1 MKLPALFRS
10 WSAPQLSVLERVSFY
25 GVWLIAALVWLMH
38 FETRATEPAFSVLLA
53 VLALL
58 ASMPLVMVF
67 SQHSLPSSCLVLETV
82 LPALISVVWA
92 CAIYFAPPLD
102 SSTIFVFSL
111 LALLNCLL
119 ARPFGFSIWFSA
131 SVPVVVAIN
140 LLMFSSL
147 SSSTG
152 SVMTLM
158 NLLFLGLAMSLGKVQ
173 RGDKS
178 LSSKA
183 KNRMEQDLAQLRYE
197 KNQLNSAL
205 QNTEQALELKIRER
219 TEALENAN
227 AKLNQQVALRKSVS
241 EALVKSQTR
250 LTQAI
255 EASNLGLF
263 DWDVA
268 EGRFFQ
274 SNFHHIF
281 GDKEL
286 SSQSVIERLKRVVH
300 AEDYAALRDTL
311 NACLMGEKTD
321 YQLNYRVS
329 DSGLWRWIEEHGR
342 VVELDDE
349 QRARR
354 IMGTRRDIQT
364 DVQRDEEIRLAKSVF
379 DHTSEGVM
387 VLDRQQRFLSV
398 NPAYT
403 KITGHELDTI
413 LGQSLLDVSETPQA
427 QQVYAQIFETLNEEG
442 QWQGELLEKRRHS
455 DYFSQWTQ
463 INVIRDES
471 GEIKYYA
478 GLISDMTDHKE
489 VDEKLDYLL
498 NYDALTRLAN
508 RVQFQNQL
516 HRALVRFK
524 DEQLPFALV
533 MIDIDRFKHFN
544 DSFGYETSDLILQN
558 VAERLSNSVQRVDVL
573 ARVGGNE
580 FACIVACSPTFQVRK
595 FAERL
600 FHALTDKPY
609 QLGNNEVVLSCSI
622 GIALLP
628 EHTEDIETLT
638 RYGAL
643 AVQKA
648 KYHGGNQIQ
657 VFDESLKTFSRERL
671 EIEKELRSALMNE
684 ELEVYYQPKL
694 DLKAG
699 LILSYEALIR
709 WRHPT
714 RGLVSPQEFVA
725 IAEENG
731 LISDLG
737 AYVLYAACSQTKM
750 WQDMGFGPLSV
761 SVNLA
766 PRQLLEP
773 HLKSIIIE
781 SVAESGLDA
790 GFLEL
795 ELTESALKEDIQGVS
810 ERLADLREI
819 GVKISIDDFGT
830 GYSSLSYLRHLPVD
844 TLKIDR
850 EFIDNIECSKAQQA
864 ITKAIIVL
872 CNSLELNVVA
882 EGAENE
888 VQLDLL
894 RELGCDYVQ
903 GYYVS
908 RPLDKAAME
917 ELLRSQQ
924 S

>member
-1 MKLPALFRS
+1 ML
-10 WSAPQLSVLERVSFY
+10 
-25 GVWLIAALVWLMH
+25 AALVWLMH
-38 FETRATEPAFSVLLA
+38 FEAQATDALFSFLLAAVVLLA
-53 VLALL
+53 GV
-58 ASMPLVMVF
+58 PLVAVF
-67 SQHSLPSSCLVLETV
+67 SRRMLDEKWLVLESA
-82 LPALISVVWA
+82 LPAVISLTWA
-92 CAIYFAPPLD
+92 LASYYAPALD

-111 LALLNCLL
+111 LGLLNCLL
-119 ARPFGFSIWFSA
+119 ARPFGFYIWLTA
-131 SVPVVVAIN
+131 SVPVLVAIN
-140 LLMFSSL
+140 LMMLNALNASA
-147 SSSTG
+147 G

-158 NLLFLGLAMSLGKVQ
+158 NLLFLGLAMSLGQVQ
-173 RGDKS
+173 RGEKS
-178 LSSKA
+178 ILPRVKGGA
-183 KNRMEQDLAQLRYE
+183 EQDLAQLRYE
-197 KNQLNSAL
+197 KNRLNTAL
-205 QNTEQALELKIRER
+205 LSTEQDLEQKIRQR
-219 TEALENAN
+219 TEALEKAN
-227 AKLNQQVALRKSVS
+227 AQLNQQVALRKSVS

-263 DWDVA
+263 DWEVA

-286 SSQSVIERLKRVVH
+286 SSQDVIERLKRVVH
-300 AEDYAALRDTL
+300 SEDYAGLRDTL
-311 NACLMGEKTD
+311 NACLQGEKAE
-321 YQLNYRVS
+321 YQLNYRVN
-329 DSGLWRWIEEHGR
+329 DAGVWRWIEEHGR
-342 VVELDDE
+342 VVDVDE
-349 QRARR
+349 EHRARR
-354 IMGTRRDIQT
+354 LMGTRRDIQS

-387 VLDRQQRFLSV
+387 VLDRKQRFLSV
-398 NPAYT
+398 NPAFT
-403 KITGHELDTI
+403 KITGHDLDTI
-413 LGQSLLDVSETPQA
+413 IGQPLVDVSETPQTR
-427 QQVYAQIFETLNEEG
+427 QVYAQIFETLESDG
-442 QWQGELLEKRRHS
+442 QWQGELLERRRHS
-455 DYFSQWTQ
+455 DYYSQRTQ

-471 GEIKYYA
+471 GGIKYYA

-489 VDEKLDYLL
+489 TDEKLDYLL
-498 NYDALTRLAN
+498 NYDGLTRLAN

-516 HRALVRFK
+516 HRALIRYQ

-544 DSFGYETSDLILQN
+544 DSFGHEISDRILQN

-580 FACIVACSPTFQVRK
+580 FACIVACSPTFKVKK
-595 FAERL
+595 FAQRL

-609 QLGNNEVVLSCSI
+609 QLGKNEVVLSCSI

-628 EHTEDIETLT
+628 QHTEDIETLS
-638 RYGAL
+638 RFGSL

-657 VFDESLKTFSRERL
+657 MFDESLKTFSRERL
-671 EIEKELRSALMNE
+671 EIEKELRSALVNE

-694 DLKAG
+694 DLKEG

-709 WRHPT
+709 WSHPQ

-737 AYVLYAACSQTKM
+737 AYVLYAACNQTKK

-781 SVAESGLDA
+781 SIAESGLDA

-819 GVKISIDDFGT
+819 GIKVSIDDFGT

-864 ITKAIIVL
+864 ITKAIVVL
-872 CNSLELNVVA
+872 SNSLDLKVVA

-888 VQLDLL
+888 AQLDLL
-894 RELGCDYVQ
+894 RSLGCDYVQ

-908 RPLDKAAME
+908 RPLDKEAME
-917 ELLRSQQ
+917 ALLRNQQ
-924 S
+924 PSNVG